1 MAAISGGSIFNNRGI
16 LIASNYKYG
25 NTYRRVKLGRDREEG
40 RSVSV
45 NLLIRQK

>member
-25 NTYRRVKLGRDREEG
+25 NSY
-40 RSVSV
+40 RSVVESK
-45 NLLIRQK
+45 IRPGQGGRKVG